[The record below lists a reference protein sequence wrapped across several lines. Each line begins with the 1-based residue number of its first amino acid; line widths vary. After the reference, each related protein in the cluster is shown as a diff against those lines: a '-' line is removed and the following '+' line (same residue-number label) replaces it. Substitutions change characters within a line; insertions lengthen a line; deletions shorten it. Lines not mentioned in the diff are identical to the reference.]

1 MLYPFKY
8 LAMNRISGIISFTM
22 ILTLISLSGCID
34 KYPNVPRK
42 YWQELDEAF
51 SKADGNVHELKQA
64 LNNAPVD
71 QKEGMAFLIANMPQ
85 RDLDSL
91 TADFLLENVKYAY
104 KARNRFPWAKSL
116 PDSIFLND
124 VLPYASM
131 NERRD
136 NWRKDF
142 HERFGKYVE
151 SCKNIRCAIDSVN
164 KNIRD
169 EVKVDY
175 NTKRKKP
182 DQSPYESMEQGMAS
196 CSGLSILL
204 TDAFRAVGIPS
215 RIAGTPN
222 WHDNRGNHNWNEVW
236 IDGEWY
242 FTEYYPGG
250 LNKSWFLAD
259 AGKAD
264 PNSKEHAIYAS
275 SFMPADTY
283 FPLVWDTTITYV
295 NAYNVTDRYIKIYED
310 SERKKQL
317 AGNRIV
323 VKVWMFKSAVCTL
336 KGDDR
341 IAANVDVF
349 SSGEQI
355 GGGRTSGPTQDMN
368 DVLEFKLEKNRDYT
382 FKYFGD
388 GGVLKQVGIHTGDK
402 NMEIKLYMK

>member
-1 MLYPFKY
+1 MLSIFVQ
-8 LAMNRISGIISFTM
+8 A
-22 ILTLISLSGCID
+22 ILLSGCVD
-34 KYPNVPRK
+34 KYSNVPEV
-42 YWQELDEAF
+42 YWSKLDTAF
-51 SKADGNVHELKQA
+51 KKAGNNALELKKA
-64 LNNAPVD
+64 LKKAPVD

-91 TADFLLENVKYAY
+91 NADFLLENTEYAY
-104 KARNRFPWAKSL
+104 KARNRFPWAKAL

-124 VLPYASM
+124 VLPYVNM

-142 HERFGKYVE
+142 YERFGKYVE
-151 SCKNIRCAIDSVN
+151 HCKDIRCAIDSVN
-164 KNIRD
+164 NNIRN
-169 EVKVDY
+169 EVKVEY

-196 CSGLSILL
+196 CSGLSIHL

-236 IDGEWY
+236 IDGKWY
-242 FTEYYPGG
+242 FTEYYPSG

-259 AGKAD
+259 AGKAQKD
-264 PNSKEHAIYAS
+264 SREHAIYAA
-275 SFMPADTY
+275 SFMPADTS
-283 FPLVWDTTITYV
+283 FPLVWDSTINYV
-295 NAYNVTDRYIKIYED
+295 HAFNVTDRYIRIYKE
-310 SERKKQL
+310 SEREKQL

-323 VKVWMFKSAVCTL
+323 VKVWMFKSAACTL

-341 IAANVDVF
+341 VATNVDVF
-349 SSGEQI
+349 SNGEQV

-368 DVLEFKLEKNRDYT
+368 DVLEFKLEKNKNYT
-382 FKYFGD
+382 FIYFGD
-388 GGVLKQVGIHTGDK
+388 EGVMKQTEIHTGNK
-402 NMEIKLYMK
+402 NMEVKLYMK